1 MSGKKRSRSPG
12 KPNDKSGGSTKA
24 KPAAVPTGRG
34 SRRPITIGV
43 AVTGII
49 AAVALGA
56 WLFTR
61 TPNASRSAASI
72 TLPPSVDT
80 TTPHG
85 PARSE
90 FVGAERCASCHATQ
104 YAAWRGSTH
113 GKAGGTPGTVQ
124 VIAPFNGAPIRF
136 RDAEVV
142 PTAGREYTFTVR
154 QTGRPDRVFTVDGV
168 VGGGHMVG
176 GGTQA
181 FVSRFPDGTWRL
193 LPFDWSRQ
201 TATWFCNTA
210 SRADKGWV
218 PITRDL
224 ALADCGDW
232 PPQRILGDEPRFA
245 NCQGCHASQLD
256 VRFDSAAK
264 RWDTKLASLAINCES
279 CHGPAK
285 RHVDLMTAEA
295 RAGPAAQRM
304 ASSRS
309 ASDIGL
315 VSLATLDKDQS
326 LGVCFQCHAL
336 KSQLATQ
343 YLPGAPLT
351 TIYALRLAQLG
362 DAALLPDGRT
372 RTFAYQEGHLSS
384 ACYLK
389 GGMTCTSCHDP
400 HSQGYRDAF
409 GAPLVGRFDD
419 RQCTS
424 CHASKAANPTLH
436 TRHAASSEGS
446 RCTSC
451 HMPYQQEL
459 EIGTAVRYA
468 RSDHTI
474 SIPRPAFDS
483 SQGLTSACKAC
494 HTDRAV
500 ASLEQ
505 QVKAWYGTLAPHD
518 PAVAGV
524 ASAATAKSRL
534 DAARLLL
541 DTDSHHTSAVF
552 AGLSRFV
559 EQWLSP
565 DMPDLE
571 PDITSRLRA
580 LAGREDPDIRATAL
594 AALHFARNQDSAT
607 RASLA
612 KALESLGPADAP
624 VRARWSSVLGFLGD
638 NLMTRGEAAAAA
650 ATYRKALEITPRAPR
665 ILLSAGVAQA
675 RAGDIAGAVAS
686 YQRSLALD
694 SRQPLVLVNLGIA
707 LESSGD
713 AAGAEQA
720 YRRAMAIDP
729 NEPLAYFNLGN
740 VFLKRGDVAAAI
752 PMYERA
758 TSLNPSLSA
767 GYLYLADAYD
777 RTGATRRALDAVQRA
792 IEFDPNNAN
801 ARRAEAKLKEVLGV
815 R

>member
-1 MSGKKRSRSPG
+1 MDRR
-12 KPNDKSGGSTKA
+12 A
-24 KPAAVPTGRG
+24 
-34 SRRPITIGV
+34 RRPW
-43 AVTGII
+43 AI
-49 AAVALGA
+49 AGAVAGA
-56 WLFTR
+56 VAAGAIVVWLFVR
-61 TPNASRSAASI
+61 VPNATSRDAVAE
-72 TLPPSVDT
+72 LPPPADT
-80 TTPHG
+80 TPPHA

-90 FVGAERCASCHATQ
+90 FVGAERCASCHTAQ
-104 YAAWRGSTH
+104 YTAWRGSTH
-113 GKAGGTPGTVQ
+113 GKAGGTPGSVQ
-124 VIAPFNGAPIRF
+124 VIAPFNGTAIRF
-136 RDAEVV
+136 RDAEVI
-142 PTAGREYTFTVR
+142 PSAGRGYTFTVR
-154 QTGRPDRVFTVDGV
+154 QAGRPDRVITVDGV

-232 PPQRILGDEPRFA
+232 PPERVLGDEPRFA

-256 VRFDSAAK
+256 VRFDSASK
-264 RWDTKLASLAINCES
+264 QWNTTFASLAIDCES

-295 RAGPAAQRM
+295 SAGAKVSETLVRTAA
-304 ASSRS
+304 
-309 ASDIGL
+309 DIGL
-315 VSLATLDKDQS
+315 VSLTTLDKDRS

-336 KSQLATQ
+336 KSQLAPH
-343 YLPGAPLT
+343 YLPGASLT
-351 TIYALRLAQLG
+351 TFYALRLAQLG

-409 GAPLVGRFDD
+409 GAPLASRYDD

-424 CHASKAANPTLH
+424 CHASKAENPTQH
-436 TRHAASSEGS
+436 TRHAASSDGS

-483 SQGLTSACKAC
+483 SQGLTSACKGC
-494 HTDRAV
+494 HSDRPVAV
-500 ASLEQ
+500 LEQ
-505 QVKAWYGTLAPHD
+505 QVKTWYGAVAPHD
-518 PAVAGV
+518 PAVAG
-524 ASAATAKSRL
+524 AANAAAVKSRSE
-534 DAARLLL
+534 AARLLL
-541 DTDSHHTSAVF
+541 ATDSRHTSAVF
-552 AGLSRFV
+552 AGLARFV
-559 EQWLSP
+559 EQWLGP

-571 PDITSRLRA
+571 PAIAARLRA
-580 LAGREDPDIRATAL
+580 LAGRDDPDVRATAL
-594 AALHFARNQDSAT
+594 AALHFARGRDADT
-607 RASLA
+607 RRFLA
-612 KALESLGPADAP
+612 DALRSLGTADGP
-624 VRARWSSVLGFLGD
+624 VRARWSSVLGFLAD
-638 NLMTRGEAAAAA
+638 SLVTRGDANAAV
-650 ATYRKALEITPRAPR
+650 ATYGKALEITPRAPR
-665 ILLSAGVAQA
+665 VYLSLGLAQA
-675 RAGDIAGAVAS
+675 RTGDLASAGAS

-694 SRQPLVLVNLGIA
+694 PEQPLVLVNLGIA
-707 LESSGD
+707 RESTGD
-713 AAGAEQA
+713 VAGAEQA

-729 NEPLAYFNLGN
+729 NEALAYFNLGN
-740 VFLKRGDVAAAI
+740 VYLKRGDVAAAI

-767 GYLYLADAYD
+767 GYLYLADAYA
-777 RTGATRRALDAVQRA
+777 RTGATRRALDAVQRG
-792 IEFDPNNAN
+792 IEFDPGNVD
-801 ARRAEAKLKEVLGV
+801 ARRAEQKLKDALGI